1 MTNTVLRRRPSVS
14 MIVSMLA
21 LSIAL
26 GGTGYAASQLPAK
39 SVGTKQLKTGAVTSA
54 KVADKSLKAGDFAP
68 GQLPAGPQGPS
79 DGWFVQG
86 AVAVTLPQTFVE
98 VAGADL
104 PAGSYLVS
112 GSTGLVDL
120 MSPDGIA
127 RCAIRAGAVAPTVF
141 HSAVIGKNPATE
153 DGEGVVTVGVDAGV
167 VLTQTTRVSL
177 VCKTEGNLGNPS
189 PAYAEHGQLTAIK
202 VAALH

>member
-1 MTNTVLRRRPSVS
+1 MTNTVLRRRPSAS

-39 SVGTKQLKTGAVTSA
+39 SVGTKQLKAGAVTSA
-54 KVADKSLKAGDFAP
+54 KVADKSLKANDFAV
-68 GQLPAGPQGPS
+68 GQLPPPAS
-79 DGWFVQG
+79 TDGWFVQG
-86 AVAVTLPQTFVE
+86 AATVTLPQTWVE

-112 GSTGLVDL
+112 GSTSLVDL

-127 RCAIRAGAVAPTVF
+127 RCAIRKGAVAPTLA
-141 HSAVIGKNPATE
+141 HSAVIGKNPVTE

-177 VCKTEGNLGNPS
+177 VCKTEGNLGSPS
-189 PAYAEHGQLTAIK
+189 PAYAENPQLTAVK
-202 VAALH
+202 VTTLH